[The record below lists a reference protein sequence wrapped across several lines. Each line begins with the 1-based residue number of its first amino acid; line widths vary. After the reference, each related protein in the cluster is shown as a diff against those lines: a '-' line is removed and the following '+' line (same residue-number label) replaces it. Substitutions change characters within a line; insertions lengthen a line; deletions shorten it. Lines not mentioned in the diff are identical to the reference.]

1 MSDDPKF
8 KNPSLD
14 GSWTGGLIYWKC
26 PRCHS
31 EDVYKAKRQVGNI
44 GTFHEIGDS
53 ENFMGVQRPMNLDV
67 WICRKCGETATK
79 FKRQRTAQETAE
91 EKALTKSMMTGSTPF
106 LIAGGFLFL
115 IAMAASVIFLV
126 VQISSL

>member
-1 MSDDPKF
+1 
-8 KNPSLD
+8 
-14 GSWTGGLIYWKC
+14 
-26 PRCHS
+26 
-31 EDVYKAKRQVGNI
+31 
-44 GTFHEIGDS
+44 
-53 ENFMGVQRPMNLDV
+53 MNLDV
-67 WICRKCGETATK
+67 WVCRKCGETATK

-91 EKALTKSMMTGSTPF
+91 EKAITKSMMTGSMPF